1 MGKKIMCLLFVG
13 LVVALVIPVG
23 SAQTSY
29 EAKLFAIGLIKIDSL
44 NHEIRGF
51 VVYGII
57 DGDVILLKN
66 INIKYDGAT
75 PIFVGGVIP
84 LFVHHIY
91 YNPAK

>member
-23 SAQTSY
+23 NAQTEYKS
-29 EAKLFAIGLIKIDSL
+29 KLFVIGFIQIDSF

-51 VVYGII
+51 AVYGFNN
-57 DGDVILLKN
+57 GEVIFLKN

-75 PIFVGGVIP
+75 PIFVGSVIP
-84 LFVHHIY
+84 FFVHHIY
-91 YNPAK
+91 YNPA